1 MELDSIGVNNTTSHN
16 VRYDPDFDPS
26 SDDDD
31 SPPFDPRNPR
41 SAFSLFPLENLLYC
55 EDCHQI
61 RCPRCV
67 LEEIVSYYC
76 PSCLFEVPSSTVK
89 TEGNRCT
96 RNCFQCPICFAS
108 ISVVSNSDQVTA
120 PTGPYSLTCS
130 YCHWSSK
137 EIGLEFD
144 KPANLTAQFAKQLK
158 AAAAENPKPKYAE
171 FSTYEENFARLKSH
185 YTSQGIGAAGSG
197 TGGLG
202 VGRGATDDYGTSPG
216 TLSRLMGLYTGGGHV
231 GKRNVSGLSARGVGR
246 DANGKKTELTEMEDV
261 EIVGDE
267 KDIIDRLIQVE
278 FDETTTQ
285 AQNLCQSR
293 QPKFKS
299 QLRPIATLLRTKRSK
314 RCRACRHILVKPEP
328 KVQSTRF
335 RIKLVAMNYIP
346 AINISRLDPTT
357 SYHSLPPLSTH
368 QFLLTVTNPLF
379 DPISVSLSTPQKT
392 PGKYPSIVTILCP
405 EFEVGANTDAWDE
418 VLKEDSSGEKKS
430 RRGRGDRDRSDGTV
444 WDSGRNWS
452 TVVIEER
459 DEEDEKVVQVP
470 IFVRIEYE
478 AEVGMDSGDVGDVP
492 GGDGRKEKKE
502 HAYWCVL
509 YLGKIGRMHANY
521 KYLLPRRGVIHA

>member
-1 MELDSIGVNNTTSHN
+1 M
-16 VRYDPDFDPS
+16 
-26 SDDDD
+26 
-31 SPPFDPRNPR
+31 
-41 SAFSLFPLENLLYC
+41 
-55 EDCHQI
+55 
-61 RCPRCV
+61 
-67 LEEIVSYYC
+67 
-76 PSCLFEVPSSTVK
+76 
-89 TEGNRCT
+89 
-96 RNCFQCPICFAS
+96 
-108 ISVVSNSDQVTA
+108 SNSDVGTGASAATTTLAPSGEQVTA

-452 TVVIEER
+452 TVVIEVIPPNTEGRNGNAGRWAGASSGLRGGTPPPPRGGSPFGTPNVATWALGRSPTSPGFLLGAGIAGTPGAAGEGDEEER

-470 IFVRIEYE
+470 I
-478 AEVGMDSGDVGDVP
+478 D
-492 GGDGRKEKKE
+492 RKS
-502 HAYWCVL
+502 V
-509 YLGKIGRMHANY
+509 
-521 KYLLPRRGVIHA
+521 V